1 MQNLTTTSLRIR
13 ENQLW
18 ILDQQALPQR
28 ADWRECRDVSELVD
42 HIRTLRVR
50 GAPLIGL
57 SASLLLALLAGQGMT
72 PDQLHH
78 ALEILR
84 ASRPTAVN
92 LMNNLDRMKAAL
104 QHTDYVKAAAEEALR
119 LVEEDR
125 ALCDSIAAHGATLVS
140 PGSRLLTHCNTGGLA
155 TAGVGTAIGVIRLA
169 HEQGYVAQVWV
180 DETRPLL
187 QGGRLTAWE
196 LGELGIP
203 YQLICDSMAASLM
216 AQKQVDAIWV
226 GADRIAANG
235 DVANKIGT
243 YSLAVLAKYHG
254 IPFYVA
260 APHTTHDPHCPD
272 GAAIPIEQRAAAE
285 VTGVSGSF
293 GSVQWAPADAQV
305 YNPAFDV
312 TPAEL
317 ISGWVLDVGVVTPDQ
332 VRGGIFRQALQ

>member
-1 MQNLTTTSLRIR
+1 MQNLITTSL
-13 ENQLW
+13 EVKQNQLW
-18 ILDQQALPQR
+18 ILCQQALPQQQKWLP
-28 ADWRECRDVSELVD
+28 AHTVDQLVH
-42 HIRTLRVR
+42 HIHTLSVR

-57 SASLLLALLAGQGMT
+57 SASLLLALLAESGQSQQ
-72 PDQLHH
+72 QLAQ
-78 ALEILR
+78 ALETLR

-92 LMNNLDRMKAAL
+92 LMNNLDRMKQAL
-104 QHTDYVKAAAEEALR
+104 VEADFVTALTQEALR
-119 LVEEDR
+119 LVDEDKQ
-125 ALCDSIAAHGATLVS
+125 LCDNIANAGAALVK

-155 TAGVGTAIGVIRLA
+155 TAGVGTALGVIQRA
-169 HEQGYVAQVWV
+169 FSQGNVERVWV

-216 AQKQVDAIWV
+216 AKKQVDAIWV

-243 YSLAVLAKYHG
+243 YSLAVLAHYHQ

-260 APHTTHDPHCPD
+260 APHTTLDVYCPSGD
-272 GAAIPIEQRAAAE
+272 AIPIEQRAARE
-285 VTGVSGSF
+285 VTGVAGSF
-293 GSVQWAPADAQV
+293 GEVQWAPLNAQV

-317 ISGWVLDVGVVTPDQ
+317 ISGWVLDSGVVTPEQ
-332 VRGGIFRQALQ
+332 VRAGIFQPT

>member
-1 MQNLTTTSLRIR
+1 
-13 ENQLW
+13 
-18 ILDQQALPQR
+18 
-28 ADWRECRDVSELVD
+28 
-42 HIRTLRVR
+42 
-50 GAPLIGL
+50 
-57 SASLLLALLAGQGMT
+57 
-72 PDQLHH
+72 
-78 ALEILR
+78 
-84 ASRPTAVN
+84 VN
-92 LMNNLDRMKAAL
+92 LMNNLDRMKVAL
-104 QHTDYVKAAAEEALR
+104 QQPDYVKALSEEALR
-119 LVEEDR
+119 LVDEDK
-125 ALCDSIAAHGATLVS
+125 ALCESIATHGAKLVT

-155 TAGVGTAIGVIRLA
+155 TAGVGTAIGVIRRA
-169 HEQGYVAQVWV
+169 HEQGNVEQVWV

-216 AQKQVDAIWV
+216 AQKRVDAIWV

-260 APHTTHDPHCPD
+260 APHTTHDPHCPN
-272 GAAIPIEQRAAAE
+272 GAAIPIEQRAASE

-293 GSVQWAPADAQV
+293 GSVQWAPLDAQV

-332 VRGGIFRQALQ
+332 VREGIFRRALR

>member
-1 MQNLTTTSLRIR
+1 MQNLITTSL
-13 ENQLW
+13 EVKQNQLW
-18 ILDQQALPQR
+18 ILCQQALPQQQKWLP
-28 ADWRECRDVSELVD
+28 AHTVDQLVH
-42 HIRTLRVR
+42 HIHTLSVR

-57 SASLLLALLAGQGMT
+57 SASLLLALLAESGQSQQ
-72 PDQLHH
+72 QLAQ
-78 ALEILR
+78 ALETLR

-92 LMNNLDRMKAAL
+92 LMNNLDRMKQAL
-104 QHTDYVKAAAEEALR
+104 VEADFVTALTQEALR
-119 LVEEDR
+119 LVDEDKQ
-125 ALCDSIAAHGATLVS
+125 LCDNIANAGAALVK

-155 TAGVGTAIGVIRLA
+155 TAGVGTALGVIQRA
-169 HEQGYVAQVWV
+169 FSQGNVERVWV

-216 AQKQVDAIWV
+216 AKKQVDAIWV

-243 YSLAVLAKYHG
+243 YSLAVLAHYHQ

-260 APHTTHDPHCPD
+260 APHTTLDVYCPSGD
-272 GAAIPIEQRAAAE
+272 AIPIEQRTARE
-285 VTGVSGSF
+285 VTGVAGSF
-293 GSVQWAPADAQV
+293 GEVQWAPLNAQV

-312 TPAEL
+312 TPAAL
-317 ISGWVLDVGVVTPDQ
+317 ISGWVLDSGVVTPEQ
-332 VRGGIFRQALQ
+332 VRAGIFQPT